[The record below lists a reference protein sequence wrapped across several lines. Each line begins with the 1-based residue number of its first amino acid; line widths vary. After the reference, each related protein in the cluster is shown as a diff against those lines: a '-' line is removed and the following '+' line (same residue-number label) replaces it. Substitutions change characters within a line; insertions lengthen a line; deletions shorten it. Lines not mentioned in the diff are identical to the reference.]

1 LIVRPRISAGWL
13 IALPAF
19 LLGAS
24 LERGSSDAPPC
35 PVGGAAEIHYGPG
48 EDLERIDV
56 ALLRE
61 AAQQIDMAAYV
72 LTDRAVIDELREAA
86 ERGVKVRIWR
96 DASEAEY
103 RLFG

>member
-1 LIVRPRISAGWL
+1 
-13 IALPAF
+13 
-19 LLGAS
+19 LGAAN
-24 LERGSSDAPPC
+24 RH
-35 PVGGAAEIHYGPG
+35 GG
-48 EDLERIDV
+48 
-56 ALLRE
+56 
-61 AAQQIDMAAYV
+61 YV